1 MSLPSRLSIAPPAL
15 PVHVVAVGGLSVL
28 AGLAVAVVGPSAA
41 VLPLAALVLGYIWL
55 RAPGILLAAY
65 VFLPFYKA
73 SLQPYSPVDLTPL
86 LAVANATQA
95 VLLLRDRVSPSLSRA
110 GLALWV
116 GFGVVVLGGVLWAA
130 NHAVAIDR
138 AAYWWLLIVLPSI
151 AAVRVAAS
159 RRHIDQ
165 FIGFGLAVGI
175 IVVTLGLPS
184 LFGEHRLT
192 VIGENTI
199 QTGIISALVIV
210 LVLLW
215 AARSGSPWRRTTL
228 VLIALVALLECVATG
243 SRGPLVAL
251 AVTLAASL
259 VARVVSGRAIGRSD
273 LVVAGGIVTAGVLLV
288 VALSYLPGVA
298 LTRLLTTDVVADAGD
313 PSSSIGTRFVLF
325 QLAVQMF
332 STNPILGVG
341 TGGFQAYTATQASLV
356 ALPYPHNGLLQIAAE
371 FGLVGTLVFLMLCGL
386 ALLRRLEVG
395 RSWIVIRLMF
405 VYMLTASMF
414 SGDIYGDR
422 LLWALL
428 VLLICAPAPGAP
440 AELPDQTDTRPGPV
454 TSRPM
459 GLRQSGRTPER
470 AA

>member
-1 MSLPSRLSIAPPAL
+1 MSLPSRLSIPRPAL

-28 AGLAVAVVGPSAA
+28 AGLAVAIVGPFVAA
-41 VLPLAALVLGYIWL
+41 FPFAALVLGYVWL
-55 RAPGILLAAY
+55 RAPGMLLAAY

-73 SLQPYSPVDLTPL
+73 SLQPFSPVDLTPL

-95 VLLLRDRVSPSLSRA
+95 VLLLRDRVSPSISRK
-110 GLALWV
+110 GVVLWV
-116 GFGVVVLGGVLWAA
+116 GFGVVVFAGVLWAA

-151 AAVRVAAS
+151 AAIRVAGS
-159 RRHIDQ
+159 RQHVDQ

-184 LFGEHRLT
+184 LFGQHRLT

-215 AARSGSPWRRTTL
+215 AGRSGRPWRRTTL

-259 VARVVSGRAIGRSD
+259 VARVVSRRALGPAD
-273 LVVAGGIVTAGVLLV
+273 LAVAGGIVMGGVFLV
-288 VALSYLPGVA
+288 VAFSYLPGVA
-298 LTRLLTTDVVADAGD
+298 LTRLLSTDVLADAGD

-332 STNPILGVG
+332 SASPIVGVG

-356 ALPYPHNGLLQIAAE
+356 ALPYPHNELLQIAAE
-371 FGLVGTLVFLMLCGL
+371 FGLVGTLLFVALCGL
-386 ALLRRLEVG
+386 ALFRRLEIG

-422 LLWALL
+422 LLWAVL
-428 VLLICAPAPGAP
+428 VLLICAPAPVAP
-440 AELPDQTDTRPGPV
+440 AELPDQPRARPGRV
-454 TSRPM
+454 TRGPIGSP
-459 GLRQSGRTPER
+459 QSGRTREP